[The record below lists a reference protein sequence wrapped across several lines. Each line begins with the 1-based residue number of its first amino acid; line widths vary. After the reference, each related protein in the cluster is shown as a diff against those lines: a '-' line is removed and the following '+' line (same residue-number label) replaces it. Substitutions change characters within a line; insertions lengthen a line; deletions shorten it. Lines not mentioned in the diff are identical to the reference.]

1 VAGAPSRRSVTGH
14 TLGYPVTNVGG
25 RDLEARGAA
34 AFRDEDDMSST
45 VPCPECHR
53 PARVLDS
60 FTEQQVGGPVRY
72 LRVQCEGALSFIVS
86 VEDLDAGTP
95 AAPTA
100 LDIQDGAA

>member
-1 VAGAPSRRSVTGH
+1 
-14 TLGYPVTNVGG
+14 
-25 RDLEARGAA
+25 
-34 AFRDEDDMSST
+34 MSST
-45 VPCPECHR
+45 VLCPECHR

-60 FTEQQVGGPVRY
+60 FTEQQGGGTSTGGGPVRY

-86 VEDLDAGTP
+86 VEDLDTGTP

>member
-1 VAGAPSRRSVTGH
+1 
-14 TLGYPVTNVGG
+14 
-25 RDLEARGAA
+25 
-34 AFRDEDDMSST
+34 
-45 VPCPECHR
+45 
-53 PARVLDS
+53 
-60 FTEQQVGGPVRY
+60 VRY

>member
-1 VAGAPSRRSVTGH
+1 
-14 TLGYPVTNVGG
+14 
-25 RDLEARGAA
+25 
-34 AFRDEDDMSST
+34 MSST

-72 LRVQCEGALSFIVS
+72 LRLQCEGPLSFIVG
-86 VEDLDAGTP
+86 VADLDNGTP

-100 LDIQDGAA
+100 LDLHDGAA